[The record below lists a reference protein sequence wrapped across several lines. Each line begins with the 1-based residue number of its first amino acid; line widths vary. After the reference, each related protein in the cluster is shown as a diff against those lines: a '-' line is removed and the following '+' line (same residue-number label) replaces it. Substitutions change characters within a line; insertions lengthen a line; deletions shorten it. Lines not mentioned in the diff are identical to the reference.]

1 MRIGI
6 NARFLLDGKMEGFGW
21 YSYEITK
28 RLVQNHPE
36 HEFIFFFDRSY
47 SEKFI
52 FGSNVTPVVIQPP
65 ARHPILFMLWFDI
78 ALPRALKK
86 YKIDVFFSPD
96 GYLSLR
102 TKVPQIA
109 TIHDLNFEHFP
120 EDLPFAARKYLR
132 YFFPKFAHKAQH
144 IITVS
149 NYSKDDLVKTYTVK
163 AEKITVAWNAA
174 SNIFKPIELEQK
186 QLIRNTY
193 SNGKQYFVFVGSLHP
208 RKNIPRLLKA
218 FEIYCEDQS
227 NDWDMVIVGEALWN
241 KSDDYTKFTGSF
253 KNRIHFTG
261 RLALDDLA
269 LVVGSASCMTYVP
282 YFEGFGIPLVEAMNC
297 GVPII
302 SGDLTSLP
310 EVAGDSAIYCN
321 PFDVNDIAKKMVEVS
336 TNSLLRD
343 SLSTKSLDRSSL
355 FNWDK
360 SAQIVWDSLIKISNL

>member
-1 MRIGI
+1 VRIGI

-21 YSYEITK
+21 YTYEITK

-36 HEFIFFFDRSY
+36 HEFVFFFDRPY

-78 ALPRALKK
+78 AIPRALKK

-120 EDLPFAARKYLR
+120 KDLPFAARTYLR
-132 YFFPKFAHKAQH
+132 YFFPKFAKKAQQ

-149 NYSKDDLVKTYTVK
+149 NYSKDDLVKTYAVK
-163 AEKITVAWNAA
+163 AEKISVAWNAA
-174 SNIFKPIELEQK
+174 STVFKPVEIEQK
-186 QLIRNTY
+186 QLIRNSY

-218 FEIYCEDQS
+218 FEIYCANQS
-227 NDWDMVIVGEALWN
+227 NQWDMVIVGEALWN
-241 KSDDYTKFTGSF
+241 KSDDYTKFTGSI
-253 KNRIHFTG
+253 KDRIHFTG

-302 SGDLTSLP
+302 CGNLTSLP
-310 EVAGDSAIYCN
+310 EVAGDSAIYCD
-321 PFDVNDIAKKMVEVS
+321 PFDVDDIAKAMI
-336 TNSLLRD
+336 LLSKDNNLINR
-343 SLSTKSLDRSSL
+343 LSVCGLERSKL
-355 FNWDK
+355 FSWET
-360 SAQIVWDSLIKISNL
+360 SAEIVWKQIEKFG

>member
-21 YSYEITK
+21 YTYEITK

-36 HEFIFFFDRSY
+36 HEFVFFFDRPY

-78 ALPRALKK
+78 AIPRALKK

-120 EDLPFAARKYLR
+120 KDLPFAARTYLR
-132 YFFPKFAHKAQH
+132 YFFPKFAKKAQQ

-149 NYSKDDLVKTYTVK
+149 NYSKDDLVKTYAVK
-163 AEKITVAWNAA
+163 AEKISVAWNAA
-174 SNIFKPIELEQK
+174 STVFKPVEIEQK
-186 QLIRNTY
+186 QLIRNSY

-218 FEIYCEDQS
+218 FEIYCADQS
-227 NDWDMVIVGEALWN
+227 NQWDMVIVGEALWN
-241 KSDDYTKFTGSF
+241 KSDDYTKFTGSI
-253 KNRIHFTG
+253 NDRIHFTG

-302 SGDLTSLP
+302 CGNLTSLP

-321 PFDVNDIAKKMVEVS
+321 PFDVDDIAKAMI
-336 TNSLLRD
+336 LLSKDNNFQNR
-343 SLSTKSLDRSSL
+343 LSVCGSERSKL
-355 FNWDK
+355 FSWET
-360 SAQIVWDSLIKISNL
+360 SAEIVWKQIEKFG

>member
-1 MRIGI
+1 VRIGI

-21 YSYEITK
+21 YTYEITK

-36 HEFIFFFDRSY
+36 HEFVFFFDRPY

-52 FGSNVTPVVIQPP
+52 FGSNVTPVIIRPP

-96 GYLSLR
+96 GYLSLQ

-109 TIHDLNFEHFP
+109 TIHDLNFEYFP
-120 EDLPFAARKYLR
+120 EDLPFAARTYLR
-132 YFFPKFAHKAQH
+132 YFFPKFAKKAQQ

-149 NYSKDDLVKTYTVK
+149 NYSKDDLVKTYAVK

-174 SNIFKPIELEQK
+174 SNIFKPIEIEQK

-227 NDWDMVIVGEALWN
+227 NEWDMVIVGEALWN

-253 KNRIHFTG
+253 KDRIHFTG

-302 SGDLTSLP
+302 SGNLTSLP

-336 TNSLLRD
+336 TDSPLLE
-343 SLSTKSLDRSSL
+343 SLSKKSLDRSSQ

-360 SAQIVWDSLIKISNL
+360 SAEIVWDSLMKVL

>member
-1 MRIGI
+1 VRIGI

-21 YSYEITK
+21 YTYEITK

-36 HEFIFFFDRSY
+36 HEFVFFFDRPY

-78 ALPRALKK
+78 AIPRALKK

-120 EDLPFAARKYLR
+120 KDLPFAARTYLR
-132 YFFPKFAHKAQH
+132 YFFPKFAKKAQQ

-149 NYSKDDLVKTYTVK
+149 NYSKDDLVKTYAVK
-163 AEKITVAWNAA
+163 AEKISVAWNAA
-174 SNIFKPIELEQK
+174 STVFKPVEIEQK
-186 QLIRNTY
+186 QLIRNSY

-218 FEIYCEDQS
+218 FEIYCANQS
-227 NDWDMVIVGEALWN
+227 NQWDMVIVGEALWN
-241 KSDDYTKFTGSF
+241 KSDNYTKFTGSI
-253 KNRIHFTG
+253 NDRIHFTG

-297 GVPII
+297 GTPII
-302 SGDLTSLP
+302 CGNLTSLP
-310 EVAGDSAIYCN
+310 EVAVDSAIYCD
-321 PFDVNDIAKKMVEVS
+321 PFDVDDIAKAMI
-336 TNSLLRD
+336 LLSKDNNLINR
-343 SLSTKSLDRSSL
+343 LSACGLERSKL
-355 FNWDK
+355 FSWET
-360 SAQIVWDSLIKISNL
+360 SAEIVWKQIKKFG

>member
-149 NYSKDDLVKTYTVK
+149 NYSKDDLVKTYAVK

>member
-1 MRIGI
+1 VRIGI

-21 YSYEITK
+21 YTYEITK
-28 RLVQNHPE
+28 RLVENHPE
-36 HEFIFFFDRSY
+36 HEFVFFFDRPY
-47 SEKFI
+47 SEKYI

-65 ARHPILFMLWFDI
+65 ARHPLLFMLWFDVAI
-78 ALPRALKK
+78 PRALKK

-120 EDLPFAARKYLR
+120 EDIPFAARTYLK
-132 YFFPKFAHKAQH
+132 YFFPKFAKKAQH

-149 NYSKDDLVKTYTVK
+149 NYSKDDLVKTYGVK
-163 AEKITVAWNAA
+163 ADKITVAWNGA
-174 SNIFKPIELEQK
+174 SDVFKPIDDDQK
-186 QLIRNTY
+186 TLFRNTY

-218 FEIYCEDQS
+218 FEIYCEDPS

-241 KSDDYTKFTGSF
+241 KSDDFAKVTGPF

-261 RLALDDLA
+261 RLALEDLA
-269 LVVGSASCMTYVP
+269 MVVGSASCMTYVP

-302 SGDLTSLP
+302 SGNLTSLP
-310 EVAGDSAIYCN
+310 EVAGEAAIYCD
-321 PFDVNDIAKKMVEVS
+321 PFDVDDIAKAMLKLSKDNDLLNRLSASGLERSKLFSWS
-336 TNSLLRD
+336 T
-343 SLSTKSLDRSSL
+343 
-355 FNWDK
+355 
-360 SAQIVWDSLIKISNL
+360 SAEIVWKEIEKFS

>member
-21 YSYEITK
+21 YTYEITK

-36 HEFIFFFDRSY
+36 HEFVFFFDRPY

-78 ALPRALKK
+78 AIPRALKK

-120 EDLPFAARKYLR
+120 KDLPFTARTYLR
-132 YFFPKFAHKAQH
+132 YFFPKFAKKAQQ

-149 NYSKDDLVKTYTVK
+149 NYSKDDLVKTYAVK
-163 AEKITVAWNAA
+163 AEKISVAWNAA
-174 SNIFKPIELEQK
+174 STVFKPVEIEQK
-186 QLIRNTY
+186 QLIRNSY

-218 FEIYCEDQS
+218 FEIYCANQS
-227 NDWDMVIVGEALWN
+227 NQWDMVIVGEALWN
-241 KSDDYTKFTGSF
+241 KSDDYTKFTGSI
-253 KNRIHFTG
+253 KDRIHFTG

-302 SGDLTSLP
+302 CGNLTSLP
-310 EVAGDSAIYCN
+310 EVAGDSAIYCD
-321 PFDVNDIAKKMVEVS
+321 PFDVDDIAKAMI
-336 TNSLLRD
+336 LLSEDNDFQNR
-343 SLSTKSLDRSSL
+343 LSACGLERSKL
-355 FNWDK
+355 FSWET
-360 SAQIVWDSLIKISNL
+360 SAEIVWKQIEKFG

>member
-149 NYSKDDLVKTYTVK
+149 NYSKDDLVKTYAVK

-336 TNSLLRD
+336 TNSFLRD

>member
-1 MRIGI
+1 VRIGI

-149 NYSKDDLVKTYTVK
+149 NYSKDDLVKTYAVK